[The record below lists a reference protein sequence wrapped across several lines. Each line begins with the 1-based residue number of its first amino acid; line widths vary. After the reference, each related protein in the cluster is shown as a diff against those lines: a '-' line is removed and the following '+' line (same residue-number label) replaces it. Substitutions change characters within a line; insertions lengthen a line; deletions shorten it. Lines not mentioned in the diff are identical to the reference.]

1 MTMDFRSDR
10 SLSDMLRDELNARL
24 STRYK
29 LKHFAD
35 ETGLKYYSLWR
46 FMNHKPVTNQL
57 LDELY
62 AVLAQASI

>member
-1 MTMDFRSDR
+1 MDFRSDR
-10 SLSDMLRDELNARL
+10 SLSDTLRDELNARL
-24 STRYK
+24 SARYK

-62 AVLAQASI
+62 AILAKASI

>member
-1 MTMDFRSDR
+1 MDFRSDK
-10 SLSDMLRDELNARL
+10 SLSDTLRDELNARL

-35 ETGLKYYSLWR
+35 EKGLKYYSLWR

-62 AVLAQASI
+62 AILAQASI

>member
-1 MTMDFRSDR
+1 MDFRFDR
-10 SLSDMLRDELNARL
+10 SLSDTLRDELNARL